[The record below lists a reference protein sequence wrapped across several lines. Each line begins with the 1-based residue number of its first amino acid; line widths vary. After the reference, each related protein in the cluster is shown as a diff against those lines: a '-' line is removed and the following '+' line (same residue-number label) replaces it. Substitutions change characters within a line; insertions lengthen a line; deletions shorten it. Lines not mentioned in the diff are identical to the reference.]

1 MTDPAVPATM
11 TTTGLTEGSHCRR
24 CGEVLVSQQI
34 VPTLDAVTKIRF
46 SKGTY
51 RVHVNDTVTLYA
63 DVSMRSGTTY
73 VNQFV
78 TFTSDDPSVIQVDE
92 NGVAKALKHGHAT
105 ITARAE
111 NGVTAT
117 CLVKTW
123 FF

>member
-11 TTTGLTEGSHCRR
+11 TTTGLTEGSHCAR
-24 CGEVLVSQQI
+24 CGEILVEQQL
-34 VPTLDAVTKIRF
+34 VPALDAVTSIRF
-46 SKGTY
+46 TKDTY
-51 RVHVNDTVTLYA
+51 RVRANKTVSLYP
-63 DVSMRSGTTY
+63 DVVMRSGAKY
-73 VNQFV
+73 VNQHV
-78 TFTSDDPSVIQVDE
+78 TFTSDDPSVIRVDE
-92 NGVAKALKHGHAT
+92 FGVAKALKHGHAT